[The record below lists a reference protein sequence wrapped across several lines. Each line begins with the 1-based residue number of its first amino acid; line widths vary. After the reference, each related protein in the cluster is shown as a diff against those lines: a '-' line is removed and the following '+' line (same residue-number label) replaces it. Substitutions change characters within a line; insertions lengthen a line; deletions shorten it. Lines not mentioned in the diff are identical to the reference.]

1 MIRTSAATGAVVGA
15 TLVGGSVDDELG
27 AAVVVAVVVVVVV
40 VVGLAAWL
48 LEHAASARNATVAD
62 DEATRDRRIA
72 RS

>member
-15 TLVGGSVDDELG
+15 RVFGGSVDDELRG
-27 AAVVVAVVVVVVV
+27 AAVVVVVVV
-40 VVGLAAWL
+40 IGLAEWL

-62 DEATRDRRIA
+62 NEATRDGRIT